1 VARATAIVSQVALIS
16 VNAAS
21 PSGVGRSVFVGPEG
35 ELRVNAGAGEEVLV
49 DVVDFGAVE
58 RVRRL
63 GTFGMNRLW
72 EQWDR
77 SAEALDLPMYGA
89 LAPRSSERSTTT

>member
-1 VARATAIVSQVALIS
+1 VQ
-16 VNAAS
+16 
-21 PSGVGRSVFVGPEG
+21 
-35 ELRVNAGAGEEVLV
+35 AGAGEEVLV
-49 DVVDFGAVE
+49 DVVDFEVVE

-77 SAEALDLPMYGA
+77 SAGSLNLPMYGA
-89 LAPRSSERSTTT
+89 LLPRAAERSRS